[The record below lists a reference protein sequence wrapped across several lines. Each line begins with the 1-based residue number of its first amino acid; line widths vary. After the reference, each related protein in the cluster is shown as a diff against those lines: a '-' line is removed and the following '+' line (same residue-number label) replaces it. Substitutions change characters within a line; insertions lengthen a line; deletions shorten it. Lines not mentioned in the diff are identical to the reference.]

1 MRISDWSSDV
11 CSSDLGRSG
20 VQILEPRVR
29 DRDRGGAVR
38 DPVFAHAGAARAGA
52 TVEPAMKRAI
62 AVNGLLALLAL
73 ATLVPLAW
81 MVSVS
86 LLAPGDA
93 APTPPPLLP
102 DHARLATSPMLFPR
116 LDMAHYFPTRP

>member
-38 DPVFAHAGAARAGA
+38 DPVFAHADAARAGA
-52 TVEPAMKRAI
+52 PVEPAMTRAI
-62 AVNGLLALLAL
+62 AVNGLLPLLAP
-73 ATLVPLAW
+73 ATLVTLAW
-81 MVSVS
+81 LVRSE
-86 LLAPGDA
+86 
-93 APTPPPLLP
+93 
-102 DHARLATSPMLFPR
+102 DHTSELHAQMRTSYALFCLTKTNHVIHPQ
-116 LDMAHYFPTRP
+116 